1 MEKRKVI
8 DVVSGIALL
17 AIPFLAFSS
26 DVAREIFRRDRGTCQ
41 CCGRKFTDGWML
53 HASHFDHDRSSK
65 YYNSADNG
73 QMECIP
79 CHLQTHLSQMDNWGD
94 YHYNSIVQLANL
106 AMKEG
111 FHTWKFYEQFGNEYK
126 DRDREMLAQI
136 FERNGYNLW
145 DFVDVAGQTKNS

>member
-41 CCGRKFTDGWML
+41 CCGRKFSDGWML

-79 CHLQTHLSQMDNWGD
+79 CHLQTHLSQMDHFGD
-94 YHYNSIVQLANL
+94 SNYNAVAQLANL
-106 AMKEG
+106 VMKEG

>member
-8 DVVSGIALL
+8 DVVGGIALL

-26 DVAREIFRRDRGTCQ
+26 DVAREIFRRDKGTCQ
-41 CCGRKFTDGWML
+41 CCGVRFYEDGMML
-53 HASHFDHDRSSK
+53 HASHFDHDRSSR
-65 YYNSADNG
+65 YYNSPDNG

-79 CHLQTHLSQMDNWGD
+79 CHLQTHLSQMDHFGD
-94 YHYNSIVQLANL
+94 SNYNAVVQLANL

-126 DRDREMLAQI
+126 ERDREMLAQI

-145 DFVDVAGQTKNS
+145 DFVDVAG